1 MVSQAKGAFISGGS
15 SGYVEHLKDDSV
27 LKPPHPGEEASCEME
42 GKIYELLGRHNR
54 LVPMLGYSSA
64 GLNLEY
70 MENESVR
77 NYLRKHTDVPME
89 QKLQWA

>member
-1 MVSQAKGAFISGGS
+1 MQEYTTAYDGSKILRKNCIHMVSQAKGAFISGGS
-15 SGYVEHLKDDSV
+15 SGYVERLKDGSI
-27 LKPPHPGEEASCEME
+27 LKTPHPGEEASCEME

-70 MENESVR
+70 MEN
-77 NYLRKHTDVPME
+77 
-89 QKLQWA
+89 